1 MDRCGDA
8 SSTRR
13 HRAAVLIGFDS
24 AWADKRTAPGAICS
38 LRFNGSGLG
47 DFRPP
52 ELTGFDGA
60 LDYIQSLRRPDMP
73 TLVALDQPTLVPN
86 ETGMRPVEKAVASL
100 ISWMG
105 GGVQPANR
113 GLRLF
118 REDAPI
124 HGFLKKL
131 GAIEDPEAAR
141 TAKRGLHLMEVFPAL
156 ALASLDASFFG
167 RGTGPRY
174 NPARR
179 KTFRVEHWRAV
190 IAAAQ
195 CEAEL
200 FGCPPLVAWLDE
212 QRENPTPKKA
222 DQDCLD
228 AALCLLIAIRWRF
241 GARNQSVAIGDL
253 KNGYIV
259 TPVSELVIERLSKA
273 AKARGVPIDALGKPN
288 CVRR

>member
-1 MDRCGDA
+1 VPTLGDKTTLTHSAMDRCADV

-13 HRAAVLIGFDS
+13 RQATVLIGFDS
-24 AWADKRTAPGAICS
+24 AWANKKNAPGAICS
-38 LRFNGSGLG
+38 VLCDGVGFM

-52 ELTGFDGA
+52 ELIDFDGA
-60 LDYIQSLRRPDMP
+60 LYYIQSLQRPDMP

-86 ETGMRPVEKAVASL
+86 ETGMRPVARAVASL

-105 GGVQPANR
+105 GDVQPANR
-113 GLRLF
+113 GLPLF

-131 GAIEDPEAAR
+131 GATEDPEAAR

-174 NPARR
+174 NPARQ

-195 CEAEL
+195 AEAASFECSSL
-200 FGCPPLVAWLDE
+200 AAWLDE
-212 QRENPTPKKA
+212 QRGTPSPKRPTRTVSTPPSA
-222 DQDCLD
+222 CSSLSVGGL
-228 AALCLLIAIRWRF
+228 ARAISPSPS
-241 GARNQSVAIGDL
+241 A
-253 KNGYIV
+253 
-259 TPVSELVIERLSKA
+259 T
-273 AKARGVPIDALGKPN
+273 
-288 CVRR
+288 